1 MTPFAS
7 LWLVNVA
14 TASAGDAQEWCG
26 GPVSLP
32 SGSGEAG
39 GCQTSPFPAPVAGG
53 GGALWELEGCLR
65 PLSLWAC
72 SSGLHALPAGA
83 SLPAGPFS
91 HAAYTSQSCVSFCV
105 LVSKVTE
112 W

>member
-1 MTPFAS
+1 MAGPSPCPRA
-7 LWLVNVA
+7 VA
-14 TASAGDAQEWCG
+14 RLEVARR
-26 GPVSLP
+26 PPSLP
-32 SGSGEAG
+32 
-39 GCQTSPFPAPVAGG
+39 QWRG

-91 HAAYTSQSCVSFCV
+91 HAAYTSPSCVSFCV